1 MGPGWKPRR
10 QVCSQRGSYVPSSIS
25 FDSKEDAQ
33 ELFPAAASMNLTDS
47 DFVWLVTE
55 QALTAH
61 NVPLGRYH
69 SDLKFSNPW
78 PKAIKLFSC
87 LTQLSMKF

>member
-1 MGPGWKPRR
+1 
-10 QVCSQRGSYVPSSIS
+10 
-25 FDSKEDAQ
+25 
-33 ELFPAAASMNLTDS
+33 MNLTDS

-78 PKAIKLFSC
+78 PEAIQLFSC
-87 LTQLSMKF
+87 ATQLSMKFKLPINIKIATIIDILKFKSSK